1 MNLPKTCPRCAKQI
15 SQKELR
21 SFSSRIDSRKTAPC
35 PHCGTRLRWHRH
47 DWWLLHAG
55 ALVILGGVLGLIAT
69 LVKWVAKDN
78 ASGFTVVILA
88 GAAIT
93 LFATV
98 RLRLVALQPP
108 DDDG

>member
-1 MNLPKTCPRCAKQI
+1 MNLPKNCPRCTKQI

-21 SFSSRIDSRKTAPC
+21 AYSSCIDLRKTASC
-35 PHCGTRLRWHRH
+35 PHCGTRLHWHRH

-69 LVKWVAKDN
+69 MVKWVAKDN

-93 LFATV
+93 LLAAV